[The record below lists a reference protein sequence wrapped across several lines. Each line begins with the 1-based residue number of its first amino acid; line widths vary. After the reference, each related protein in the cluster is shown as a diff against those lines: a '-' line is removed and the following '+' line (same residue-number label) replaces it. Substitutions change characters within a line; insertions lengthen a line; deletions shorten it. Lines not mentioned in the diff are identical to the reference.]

1 MNKYLVFTS
10 IGFELLGIMMASIYL
25 GQMIDD
31 HYKTR
36 GVALIVLMFTGLVS
50 WFMHLIF
57 LLRRFQKDEPS
68 EDDQK

>member
-57 LLRRFQKDEPS
+57 LLRRFQKDESS